1 MNIKIIFQHNYNMSS
16 FTDEYM
22 VAIEN
27 NNFESLKLSV
37 QNSNYEPG
45 LIKMIPFLLDKMH

>member
-1 MNIKIIFQHNYNMSS
+1 MNIKIILQHNYNMSS
-16 FTDEYM
+16 FIDEYM

-27 NNFESLKLSV
+27 NNFESLKSLV

-45 LIKMIPFLLDKMH
+45 LIKMIPL